1 MLINNNNVVAL
12 GGAQNALNRSQ
23 GALETTQERLTS
35 GQRVNRAA
43 DDAAGLALINQFAAQ
58 ITGNAQGGRNLSDG
72 ISMVQTAEAGVSQI
86 SEAVQRIR
94 DLAVQSSSGTLSDS
108 DRAAL
113 QTETGALQ
121 EQITQTI
128 EGTAFNGIQLLGKN
142 GELAIQAGAKAGDS
156 LSVNTHD
163 VQGQLN
169 AFGFDSIDLSTS
181 AGAASALKVL
191 DQSSDYLSGIQGEFG
206 ATQNRFD
213 AGIQNLTQS
222 NLNTAAA
229 QSRIQDTDYALETAT
244 QARNQLRNEA
254 NIAVISQASRI
265 SSQFVSQ
272 LLA

>member
-23 GALETTQERLTS
+23 GALETTQERLAS

-128 EGTAFNGIQLLGKN
+128 EGTAFNGTQLLGKN
-142 GELAIQAGAKAGDS
+142 GELTIQAGAKAGDS

-169 AFGFDSIDLSTS
+169 AFGFDSIDLSTA

-229 QSRIQDTDYALETAT
+229 QSRIQDTDYARETAA
-244 QARNQLRNEA
+244 QAQNQLRNEA
-254 NIAVISQASRI
+254 NIAMISQASRI